1 MCAECFNL
9 KDHEVSSLAGFI
21 CRDTTTSALTR
32 TVVAV
37 TVAILSLGRKST
49 GAQSTATPR

>member
-49 GAQSTATPR
+49 GAQSTATPK